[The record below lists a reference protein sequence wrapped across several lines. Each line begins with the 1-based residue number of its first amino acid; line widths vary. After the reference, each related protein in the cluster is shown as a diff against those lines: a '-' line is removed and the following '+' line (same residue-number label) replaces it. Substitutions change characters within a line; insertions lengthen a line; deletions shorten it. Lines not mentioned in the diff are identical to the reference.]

1 MNIHCVKSI
10 HIQSFS
16 GPFFLTFGL
25 NADRMQEN
33 TDQKTSQY
41 GHFSRSGRRDCS
53 IVFFAKPFVTL
64 NTPFFYK
71 QFIFDPRP
79 ENYLSFS
86 RKSPQKIV

>member
-1 MNIHCVKSI
+1 
-10 HIQSFS
+10 
-16 GPFFLTFGL
+16 
-25 NADRMQEN
+25 MQEN

-41 GHFSRSGRRDCS
+41 GHFSRTGRRDYS

-86 RKSPQKIV
+86 RKSPQKIVSQLFRRRSINFYCLNIQTS